1 MNRRVRRQI
10 IIASIIL
17 VAIFAIL
24 AFIGQL
30 TT

>member
-10 IIASIIL
+10 IIATTIL

-24 AFIGQL
+24 AVIGYL
-30 TT
+30 TQ